1 VPGPCSKPSKRR
13 QMIKMRGQLLH
24 ILRPFVRRLS
34 RPLAHGILAG
44 AAVLLISS
52 LGLFYVWHSAR
63 EAQLDAVRTELAQL
77 ARTAAT
83 LVDGDLHRSITSQEQ
98 AGSPGHLAL
107 LEPLVKF
114 HKAASDI
121 IYVYTAVLERDRI
134 YYVLGT
140 DYLYRVAGDTEP
152 PDVIMAPHDT
162 FDPTLRRALDR
173 HEVAVNDEPV
183 TERVRSYMSAY
194 APFFDRSGRFAGVV
208 GIDMWVRDFD
218 ARIASIRRAGIGAFA
233 AVALMSVLAGFVVL
247 RLSRTAQRAQ
257 WRDRVVRLRLAEAK
271 KHAEARAQRAQAAS
285 RAKSELLAVMS
296 HEIRTPISGVL
307 GFANLLLDTPLNPEQ
322 REFAETVQRSGDA
335 LLTVINDVL
344 DYSKMEAGRM
354 TVEQIDM
361 SLQSVFDSVRAILQ
375 PAALQRGIVMNIE
388 YDARLPQYIKGDPV
402 RIHQVLLNLAGNAV
416 KFTEHGSV
424 LMAAEQLDATHVK
437 ISVTDSGIGISEEQ
451 AATLFQ
457 SYVQADSSIA
467 RRFGGTGLGLAI
479 SKTLVELMGG
489 KIDVLSRPGAGST
502 FWFVLPL
509 QAAAPVVEIVAP
521 VPAAARV
528 EVTRPVEAAARVEV
542 VAPVE
547 VAARPQLLLVE
558 DNFVNQ
564 RVALY
569 MLAKL
574 GYQVDVATTGVEALA
589 RLGKTRYQLILM
601 DCQMPEMDG
610 FEATRRIRDRSS
622 AVLDHEVPIVA
633 MTANAF
639 PEDRVRAIGSGMNDF
654 LSKPV
659 DQATLSAVIE
669 KWLGAQGR
677 AAESSDQPADGI
689 PVRAAA
695 TAS

>member
-1 VPGPCSKPSKRR
+1 
-13 QMIKMRGQLLH
+13 MIKMRGHQLH
-24 ILRPFVRRLS
+24 ILKRLVRRLN
-34 RPLAHGILAG
+34 RPLVHGILAG
-44 AAVLLISS
+44 AAVLVISS

-63 EAQLDAVRTELAQL
+63 AAQLDAVRTELAQL

-83 LVDGDLHRSITSQEQ
+83 LIDGDLHRSITSQEQ
-98 AGSPGHLAL
+98 AGSPEHLAL
-107 LEPLVKF
+107 LAPLVKF

-121 IYVYTAVLERDRI
+121 IYVYTAVLDRDRI

-140 DYLYRVAGDTEP
+140 DYLYRVAGDSEP
-152 PDVIMAPHDT
+152 PDLIMTPHDT
-162 FDPTLRRALDR
+162 FDPTLRRALYR
-173 HEVAVNDEPV
+173 HEVAVNEEPV

-194 APFFDRSGRFAGVV
+194 APFFDRTGRFAGVV

-218 ARIASIRRAGIGAFA
+218 SRIASIRRAGIIAFA
-233 AVALMSVLAGFVVL
+233 AVALLSVLAGFLVL
-247 RLSRTAQRAQ
+247 RLSRTAQRAKR
-257 WRDRVVRLRLAEAK
+257 RDRVVKLRLAEAK
-271 KHAEARAQRAQAAS
+271 KNAEARALHAQAAS

-296 HEIRTPISGVL
+296 HEIRTPINGVL

-335 LLTVINDVL
+335 LLTVLNDVL

-361 SLQSVFDSVRAILQ
+361 PLQSVFDRVRAILQ
-375 PAALQRGIVMNIE
+375 PAALERGIVMSIE
-388 YDARLPQYIKGDPV
+388 YDARLPKYIKGDPA
-402 RIHQVLLNLAGNAV
+402 RTQQVLLNLAGNAV
-416 KFTEHGSV
+416 KFTEGGSV
-424 LMAAEQLDATHVK
+424 LIAAEELDATHVK
-437 ISVTDSGIGISEEQ
+437 ISVTDSGIGITEQ
-451 AATLFQ
+451 KLTTLFQ
-457 SYVQADSSIA
+457 RYAQADTSIA

-489 KIDVLSRPGAGST
+489 EIGAHSRPGAGST

-509 QAAAPVVEIVAP
+509 QTGTSAQEPAAPAEVAAPV
-521 VPAAARV
+521 AAA
-528 EVTRPVEAAARVEV
+528 AAAE
-542 VAPVE
+542 ATGPVE
-547 VAARPQLLLVE
+547 VAAAAGAGARAQLLLVE

-574 GYQVDVATTGVEALA
+574 KYQVDVVTTGVEALE

-610 FEATRRIRDRSS
+610 FEATRRIRDRTS

-639 PEDRVRAIGSGMNDF
+639 PEDRVRAIAAGMNDF

-659 DQATLSAVIE
+659 DQSTLSAVIE

-677 AAESSDQPADGI
+677 PAESTAHSDESI

>member
-1 VPGPCSKPSKRR
+1 
-13 QMIKMRGQLLH
+13 
-24 ILRPFVRRLS
+24 
-34 RPLAHGILAG
+34 
-44 AAVLLISS
+44 
-52 LGLFYVWHSAR
+52 
-63 EAQLDAVRTELAQL
+63 
-77 ARTAAT
+77 
-83 LVDGDLHRSITSQEQ
+83 
-98 AGSPGHLAL
+98 
-107 LEPLVKF
+107 
-114 HKAASDI
+114 
-121 IYVYTAVLERDRI
+121 
-134 YYVLGT
+134 
-140 DYLYRVAGDTEP
+140 
-152 PDVIMAPHDT
+152 
-162 FDPTLRRALDR
+162 
-173 HEVAVNDEPV
+173 
-183 TERVRSYMSAY
+183 
-194 APFFDRSGRFAGVV
+194 
-208 GIDMWVRDFD
+208 
-218 ARIASIRRAGIGAFA
+218 
-233 AVALMSVLAGFVVL
+233 
-247 RLSRTAQRAQ
+247 
-257 WRDRVVRLRLAEAK
+257 
-271 KHAEARAQRAQAAS
+271 
-285 RAKSELLAVMS
+285 
-296 HEIRTPISGVL
+296 
-307 GFANLLLDTPLNPEQ
+307 
-322 REFAETVQRSGDA
+322 
-335 LLTVINDVL
+335 
-344 DYSKMEAGRM
+344 
-354 TVEQIDM
+354 
-361 SLQSVFDSVRAILQ
+361 
-375 PAALQRGIVMNIE
+375 
-388 YDARLPQYIKGDPV
+388 
-402 RIHQVLLNLAGNAV
+402 
-416 KFTEHGSV
+416 
-424 LMAAEQLDATHVK
+424 
-437 ISVTDSGIGISEEQ
+437 
-451 AATLFQ
+451 
-457 SYVQADSSIA
+457 VQADSSIA

-509 QAAAPVVEIVAP
+509 QAAAPVVETVAP

-542 VAPVE
+542 VAPVQAGGPVE
-547 VAARPQLLLVE
+547 VAARPKLLLVE

-574 GYQVDVATTGVEALA
+574 RYQVDVATTGVEALA

>member
-1 VPGPCSKPSKRR
+1 
-13 QMIKMRGQLLH
+13 MTKMRGLQLH
-24 ILRPFVRRLS
+24 ILKPLVRRLS

-44 AAVLLISS
+44 AAVLVISS

-77 ARTAAT
+77 
-83 LVDGDLHRSITSQEQ
+83 
-98 AGSPGHLAL
+98 
-107 LEPLVKF
+107 
-114 HKAASDI
+114 
-121 IYVYTAVLERDRI
+121 
-134 YYVLGT
+134 
-140 DYLYRVAGDTEP
+140 
-152 PDVIMAPHDT
+152 
-162 FDPTLRRALDR
+162 
-173 HEVAVNDEPV
+173 
-183 TERVRSYMSAY
+183 
-194 APFFDRSGRFAGVV
+194 
-208 GIDMWVRDFD
+208 

-271 KHAEARAQRAQAAS
+271 KNAEARAQRAQAAS

-361 SLQSVFDSVRAILQ
+361 SLQSVFDGVRAILQ
-375 PAALQRGIVMNIE
+375 PAALERGVVMNIE

-416 KFTEHGSV
+416 KFTDHGSV
-424 LMAAEQLDATHVK
+424 LIAAEEIDATHVK

-451 AATLFQ
+451 AAKLFQ
-457 SYVQADSSIA
+457 SYVQADTSIA

-479 SKTLVELMGG
+479 SNTLVELMGG
-489 KIDVLSRPGAGST
+489 EIGVLSRPGAGSM

-509 QAAAPVVEIVAP
+509 QAGTPLTH
-521 VPAAARV
+521 AAA
-528 EVTRPVEAAARVEV
+528 PVEAAAPEEETARVQAAAP
-542 VAPVE
+542 VALGGPVE

-574 GYQVDVATTGVEALA
+574 NYQVDVATTGVEALE
-589 RLGKTRYQLILM
+589 RLSKTRYQLILM

-610 FEATRRIRDRSS
+610 FEATRRIRDRGS
-622 AVLDHEVPIVA
+622 AMLDHEVPIVA

-639 PEDRVRAIGSGMNDF
+639 PEDRVRAIASGMNDF

-659 DQATLSAVIE
+659 DQAALSAVIE
-669 KWLGAQGR
+669 KWLGAQAR
-677 AAESSDQPADGI
+677 AAASPVQSADGI

>member
-1 VPGPCSKPSKRR
+1 
-13 QMIKMRGQLLH
+13 MIKMRGHPLH
-24 ILRPFVRRLS
+24 ILTPLFRRLS

-44 AAVLLISS
+44 AAVLSISS

-63 EAQLDAVRTELAQL
+63 AAQLDAVRTELAQL

-83 LVDGDLHRSITSQEQ
+83 LVDGDRHRSITSQEQ
-98 AGSPGHLAL
+98 AGSPEHLAL
-107 LEPLVKF
+107 LAPLVKF

-121 IYVYTAVLERDRI
+121 IYVYTAVLDGDRI

-140 DYLYRVAGDTEP
+140 DYLYRVSGDSEP
-152 PDVIMAPHDT
+152 PDPIMKPDDT
-162 FDPTLRRALDR
+162 FDPTLRRALYR

-183 TERVRSYMSAY
+183 RERVRSYMSAY
-194 APFFDRSGRFAGVV
+194 APFFDRAGRFAGVV

-218 ARIASIRRAGIGAFA
+218 ARIASIRNAGIIAFS
-233 AVALMSVLAGFVVL
+233 AVALLSVLTGLVVM
-247 RLSRTAQRAQ
+247 RLSRIAQRAKR
-257 WRDRVVRLRLAEAK
+257 RDRVVQLRLAEAK
-271 KHAEARAQRAQAAS
+271 KLAEDRAQRAQAAS
-285 RAKSELLAVMS
+285 RAKGDLLAVMS

-307 GFANLLLDTPLNPEQ
+307 GFANLLLDTPLNSEQ

-335 LLTVINDVL
+335 LLTVLNDVL

-361 SLQSVFDSVRAILQ
+361 SLQSVFDRVRTILQ
-375 PAALQRGIVMNIE
+375 PAALERGIVMNIE
-388 YDARLPQYIKGDPV
+388 YDARLPRRIKGDPA
-402 RIHQVLLNLAGNAV
+402 RTQQVLLNLVGNAV
-416 KFTEHGSV
+416 KFTSGGSV
-424 LMAAEQLDATHVK
+424 LIAAEQLDATHVK
-437 ISVTDSGIGISEEQ
+437 VSVIDSGIGIAEEQ
-451 AATLFQ
+451 LATLFER
-457 SYVQADSSIA
+457 YAQADTTIP

-489 KIDVLSRPGAGST
+489 EIGVLSRPGAGST

-509 QAAAPVVEIVAP
+509 QAGNCVQEPAEPTAPVQAA
-521 VPAAARV
+521 VPV
-528 EVTRPVEAAARVEV
+528 EVTAPAEVAAPAEAAAPA
-542 VAPVE
+542 AP
-547 VAARPQLLLVE
+547 AQLLLVE

-574 GYQVDVATTGVEALA
+574 KYRVDVATTGVEAIV
-589 RLGKTRYQLILM
+589 RLSRTRYQLVLM

-610 FEATRRIRDRSS
+610 FEATRRIRDRTST
-622 AVLDHEVPIVA
+622 VLDHEVPIVA

-639 PEDRVRAIGSGMNDF
+639 PEDRVRAIASGMNDF

-659 DQATLSAVIE
+659 DQSTLSAVIE
-669 KWLGAQGR
+669 KWLGAQGPP
-677 AAESSDQPADGI
+677 AASPDQPADGI
-689 PVRAAA
+689 PARAAA

>member
-1 VPGPCSKPSKRR
+1 
-13 QMIKMRGQLLH
+13 MTKMRGLQLH
-24 ILRPFVRRLS
+24 ILKPLVRRLS

-44 AAVLLISS
+44 AAVLVISS

-77 ARTAAT
+77 ARTAA
-83 LVDGDLHRSITSQEQ
+83 
-98 AGSPGHLAL
+98 
-107 LEPLVKF
+107 
-114 HKAASDI
+114 
-121 IYVYTAVLERDRI
+121 
-134 YYVLGT
+134 
-140 DYLYRVAGDTEP
+140 
-152 PDVIMAPHDT
+152 
-162 FDPTLRRALDR
+162 
-173 HEVAVNDEPV
+173 
-183 TERVRSYMSAY
+183 
-194 APFFDRSGRFAGVV
+194 
-208 GIDMWVRDFD
+208 
-218 ARIASIRRAGIGAFA
+218 IRRAGTGAFA

-271 KHAEARAQRAQAAS
+271 KNAEARAQRAQAAS

-361 SLQSVFDSVRAILQ
+361 SLQSVFDGVRAILQ
-375 PAALQRGIVMNIE
+375 PAALERGVVMNIE

-416 KFTEHGSV
+416 KFTDHGSV
-424 LMAAEQLDATHVK
+424 LIAAEEIDATHVK

-451 AATLFQ
+451 AAKLFQ
-457 SYVQADSSIA
+457 SYVQADTSIA

-479 SKTLVELMGG
+479 SNTLVELMGG
-489 KIDVLSRPGAGST
+489 EIGVLSRPGAGSM

-509 QAAAPVVEIVAP
+509 QAGTPLTHAAAPEEETARVQAAAPVALGG
-521 VPAAARV
+521 
-528 EVTRPVEAAARVEV
+528 
-542 VAPVE
+542 PVE

-574 GYQVDVATTGVEALA
+574 KYQVDVATTGVEALE
-589 RLGKTRYQLILM
+589 RLSKTRYQLILM

-610 FEATRRIRDRSS
+610 FEATRRIRDRGS
-622 AVLDHEVPIVA
+622 AMLDHEVPIVA

-639 PEDRVRAIGSGMNDF
+639 PEDRVRAIASGMNDF

-659 DQATLSAVIE
+659 DQAALSAVIE
-669 KWLGAQGR
+669 KWLGAQAR
-677 AAESSDQPADGI
+677 AAASPVQSADGI

>member
-1 VPGPCSKPSKRR
+1 
-13 QMIKMRGQLLH
+13 MTKMRGHQLH
-24 ILRPFVRRLS
+24 ILRRLIRRLS

-44 AAVLLISS
+44 AAVLVISS

-77 ARTAAT
+77 
-83 LVDGDLHRSITSQEQ
+83 
-98 AGSPGHLAL
+98 
-107 LEPLVKF
+107 
-114 HKAASDI
+114 
-121 IYVYTAVLERDRI
+121 
-134 YYVLGT
+134 
-140 DYLYRVAGDTEP
+140 
-152 PDVIMAPHDT
+152 
-162 FDPTLRRALDR
+162 
-173 HEVAVNDEPV
+173 
-183 TERVRSYMSAY
+183 
-194 APFFDRSGRFAGVV
+194 
-208 GIDMWVRDFD
+208 

-247 RLSRTAQRAQ
+247 RLSRIAQRAKR
-257 WRDRVVRLRLAEAK
+257 RDRVVRLRLAEAK
-271 KHAEARAQRAQAAS
+271 KNAEARAQRAQAAS

-322 REFAETVQRSGDA
+322 REFAETVQRSGGA
-335 LLTVINDVL
+335 LLTVLNDVL
-344 DYSKMEAGRM
+344 DYFKMEAGRM

-361 SLQSVFDSVRAILQ
+361 SLQSVFDGVRAILQ
-375 PAALQRGIVMNIE
+375 PAALERGVVMNIE

-416 KFTEHGSV
+416 KFTDHGSV
-424 LMAAEQLDATHVK
+424 LIAAEELDATHVK

-451 AATLFQ
+451 AAKLFQ
-457 SYVQADSSIA
+457 SYVQADTSIA

-489 KIDVLSRPGAGST
+489 EIGVLSRPGAGSM
-502 FWFVLPL
+502 FWLVLPL
-509 QAAAPVVEIVAP
+509 QAGTPLTHAGA
-521 VPAAARV
+521 
-528 EVTRPVEAAARVEV
+528 PVEAAAALEVAAPEEEAARVQAAAP
-542 VAPVE
+542 VAVGGPVE
-547 VAARPQLLLVE
+547 VAARRQLLLVE

-574 GYQVDVATTGVEALA
+574 NYQVDVATTGVEALE
-589 RLGKTRYQLILM
+589 RLSKTRYQLILM

-610 FEATRRIRDRSS
+610 FEATRRIRDRGS
-622 AVLDHEVPIVA
+622 AMLDHEVPIVA

-639 PEDRVRAIGSGMNDF
+639 PEDRVRAIASGMNDF

-659 DQATLSAVIE
+659 DQAALSAVIE
-669 KWLGAQGR
+669 KWLGAQAR
-677 AAESSDQPADGI
+677 AAASPVQSADGI

>member
-1 VPGPCSKPSKRR
+1 
-13 QMIKMRGQLLH
+13 MIKMRGRQLHL
-24 ILRPFVRRLS
+24 LKPLVRRFS

-44 AAVLLISS
+44 AAVLSISS

-121 IYVYTAVLERDRI
+121 IYVYTAVLQRDRI

-140 DYLYRVAGDTEP
+140 DYLYRVAGDSEP
-152 PDVIMAPHDT
+152 PDAIMKPHDT
-162 FDPTLRRALDR
+162 YDPTLRRALTL

-183 TERVRSYMSAY
+183 RERVRSYMSAY

-208 GIDMWVRDFD
+208 GIDMWLRDFD

-233 AVALMSVLAGFVVL
+233 AVAIMSVLAGFVVL
-247 RLSRTAQRAQ
+247 RLSRTALRAQ
-257 WRDRVVRLRLAEAK
+257 RRDRVVQLRLAEAK
-271 KHAEARAQRAQAAS
+271 KHAEARAQSAQAAS
-285 RAKSELLAVMS
+285 RAKTELLAVMS

-307 GFANLLLDTPLNPEQ
+307 GFANLLLDTPLNSEQ

-335 LLTVINDVL
+335 LLTVLNDVL

-361 SLQSVFDSVRAILQ
+361 SLLSVFDAVRAILQ
-375 PAALQRGIVMNIE
+375 PAALERGVVMNIE
-388 YDARLPQYIKGDPV
+388 YDARLPQSIKGDPA
-402 RIHQVLLNLAGNAV
+402 RIHQVLLNLTGNAV
-416 KFTEHGSV
+416 KFTDQGSV
-424 LMAAEQLDATHVK
+424 LIAAERLDAARIK
-437 ISVTDSGIGISEEQ
+437 ISVTDSGIGITEEQ

-457 SYVQADSSIA
+457 SYVQADASIA

-489 KIDVLSRPGAGST
+489 EIGVLSRPGAGSM

-509 QAAAPVVEIVAP
+509 KAGTPAMAAAAPAHIAAPAVEKPPAEVLGPLEPAGPVA
-521 VPAAARV
+521 
-528 EVTRPVEAAARVEV
+528 EAGRIA
-542 VAPVE
+542 
-547 VAARPQLLLVE
+547 VAAPDESRPRLLLVE

-574 GYQVDVATTGVEALA
+574 GYQVDAAITGVEALT

-610 FEATRRIRDRSS
+610 FETTRRIRDPDSP
-622 AVLDHEVPIVA
+622 VLDHEVPIVA

-639 PEDRVRAIGSGMNDF
+639 PEDRARALASGMNDF

-659 DQATLSAVIE
+659 DQSTLSAAIE
-669 KWLGAQGR
+669 KWLGAGGR
-677 AAESSDQPADGI
+677 APASPAQPADSP

>member
-1 VPGPCSKPSKRR
+1 
-13 QMIKMRGQLLH
+13 MIKMRGQQLH
-24 ILRPFVRRLS
+24 ILKPLVRRLS

-44 AAVLLISS
+44 AAVLVISS

-77 ARTAAT
+77 ARTAA
-83 LVDGDLHRSITSQEQ
+83 
-98 AGSPGHLAL
+98 
-107 LEPLVKF
+107 
-114 HKAASDI
+114 
-121 IYVYTAVLERDRI
+121 
-134 YYVLGT
+134 
-140 DYLYRVAGDTEP
+140 
-152 PDVIMAPHDT
+152 
-162 FDPTLRRALDR
+162 
-173 HEVAVNDEPV
+173 
-183 TERVRSYMSAY
+183 
-194 APFFDRSGRFAGVV
+194 
-208 GIDMWVRDFD
+208 
-218 ARIASIRRAGIGAFA
+218 IRRAGTGAFA

-271 KHAEARAQRAQAAS
+271 KNAEARAQRAQAAS

-361 SLQSVFDSVRAILQ
+361 SLQSVFDGVRAILQ
-375 PAALQRGIVMNIE
+375 PAALERGVVMNIE

-416 KFTEHGSV
+416 KFTDHGSV
-424 LMAAEQLDATHVK
+424 LIAAEEIDATHVK

-451 AATLFQ
+451 AAKLFQ
-457 SYVQADSSIA
+457 SYVQADTSIA

-479 SKTLVELMGG
+479 SNTLVELMGG
-489 KIDVLSRPGAGST
+489 EIGVLSRPGAGSM

-509 QAAAPVVEIVAP
+509 QAGTPLTH
-521 VPAAARV
+521 AAA
-528 EVTRPVEAAARVEV
+528 PVEAAAPEEETARVQAAAP
-542 VAPVE
+542 VALGGPVE

-574 GYQVDVATTGVEALA
+574 KYQVDVATTGVEALE
-589 RLGKTRYQLILM
+589 RLSKTRYQLILM

-610 FEATRRIRDRSS
+610 FEATRRIRDRGS
-622 AVLDHEVPIVA
+622 AMLDHEVPIVA

-639 PEDRVRAIGSGMNDF
+639 PEDRVRAIASGMNDF

-659 DQATLSAVIE
+659 DQAALSAVIE
-669 KWLGAQGR
+669 KWLGAQAR
-677 AAESSDQPADGI
+677 AAASPVQSADGI